1 MGACQDCWV
10 LTGDGE
16 RMRACTTVLEPG
28 MNLRTHDGAEIV
40 SDAIRPL
47 IVGAGPAGIRAAQVL
62 VSAGIRPVVI
72 DEAPSG
78 GGQIYRQRLVPDER
92 SAQDLYGSEAAKAT
106 ALHDTFAADP
116 RQDRLSVRET
126 LVWNLRDK
134 AADAVTGHRTR
145 RIAFSHLILATGATD
160 RVLPFPGWTLPGV
173 FTLGG
178 AQIALKSQGCA
189 IGEQVVFLGSGP
201 LLYLVAW
208 QYVKAGANVAA
219 VLDTAPF
226 SAKLHLLR
234 GLLAQPSVVLRGFRY
249 AAELMAR
256 GVAVRFG
263 VRAGPH
269 RRRRRESRELSG
281 ASAARSIASPATRWV
296 MASAL
301 RSETQLAD
309 LAGCRFVFDAR
320 DRAWRPERDGAGRTS
335 MPGVY
340 IAGDGAGIAG
350 ADAAELAGERAGLAL
365 LEDAGLPV
373 DHARIGVLERKLASI
388 RKFRDVLE
396 SAFPFPDGLGQ
407 QHRRRRDPVPLRGD
421 RRRRCARC
429 GARSGCFR
437 TQSSEGVD
445 AVSAW
450 AGARDGCAE
459 ARRRKCWLPPA
470 VSRRTRS
477 DGCARSRP
485 SSPFRCEIA
494 AEGEAA

>member
-1 MGACQDCWV
+1 M
-10 LTGDGE
+10 
-16 RMRACTTVLEPG
+16 
-28 MNLRTHDGAEIV
+28 

-62 VSAGIRPVVI
+62 VNSGIRPVVI

-92 SAQDLYGSEAAKAT
+92 SAKDLYGSEAAKAT
-106 ALHDTFAADP
+106 NLHETFAGI
-116 RQDRLSVRET
+116 RDRIDYLPET

-178 AQIALKSQGCA
+178 SQVALKSQGCA
-189 IGEQVVFLGSGP
+189 IGEEVVFLGSGP

-208 QYVKAGANVAA
+208 QYVKAGASVVA

-226 SAKLHLLR
+226 SAKLQLIR
-234 GLLAQPSVVLRGFRY
+234 GLFAQPSVVLRGFRY

-263 VRAGPH
+263 VQPLRIDGTARVEGVVWRERGKEH
-269 RRRRRESRELSG
+269 RLACDAVGYGFS
-281 ASAARSIASPATRWV
+281 
-296 MASAL
+296 L

-309 LAGCRFVFDAR
+309 LAGCRFIFDER

-350 ADAAELAGERAGLAL
+350 ADAAELSGERAGLAL
-365 LEDAGLPV
+365 LEDAGMSV
-373 DHARIGVLERKLASI
+373 YHARIGVLERKLACIS
-388 RKFRDVLE
+388 KFRDVLE
-396 SAFPFPDGLGQ
+396 SAFPFPAVWANGIADDVTLCRCEEIAVGDV
-407 QHRRRRDPVPLRGD
+407 RAAVRDQGVFELNRLKALTRVGMGRCQGRMCESAAVEVLAAACD
-421 RRRRCARC
+421 R
-429 GARSGCFR
+429 SP
-437 TQSSEGVD
+437 D
-445 AVSAW
+445 AVGRLRAQ
-450 AGARDGCAE
+450 
-459 ARRRKCWLPPA
+459 PPIKPIPLE
-470 VSRRTRS
+470 V
-477 DGCARSRP
+477 
-485 SSPFRCEIA
+485 A

>member
-1 MGACQDCWV
+1 
-10 LTGDGE
+10 
-16 RMRACTTVLEPG
+16 
-28 MNLRTHDGAEIV
+28 V

-47 IVGAGPAGIRAAQVL
+47 IVGAGPAGIRAAQTL
-62 VSAGIRPVVI
+62 VNAGIRPIVI

-92 SAQDLYGSEAAKAT
+92 SAKDLYGSEAAKAT
-106 ALHDTFAADP
+106 ALHDTLA
-116 RQDRLSVRET
+116 RICDRIDYLPET

-145 RIAFSHLILATGATD
+145 RIPFSHLILATGATD

-178 AQIALKSQGCA
+178 SQIALKSQGCA
-189 IGEQVVFLGSGP
+189 IGEEVVFLGSGP

-226 SAKLHLLR
+226 SAKFQLLR
-234 GLLAQPSVVLRGFRY
+234 GLFAQPSVVLRGFRY

-263 VRAGPH
+263 VQPVRIDGMARVEGIVWRERGKEH
-269 RRRRRESRELSG
+269 RLACDAVGYGFS
-281 ASAARSIASPATRWV
+281 
-296 MASAL
+296 L

-309 LAGCRFVFDAR
+309 LAGCRFIFDAR

-350 ADAAELAGERAGLAL
+350 ADAAELAGERVGLTL

-388 RKFRDVLE
+388 QKFRDVLE
-396 SAFPFPDGLGQ
+396 SAFPFPGGWANSIADDVTLCRCEEIAIGDVRAAVRNQGVFELNRLKALTRVGMGRCQGRICESAAVEVLAAACGQ
-407 QHRRRRDPVPLRGD
+407 SP
-421 RRRRCARC
+421 
-429 GARSGCFR
+429 
-437 TQSSEGVD
+437 D
-445 AVSAW
+445 AVGWLRAQPPIKPIPM
-450 AGARDGCAE
+450 GVVAE
-459 ARRRKCWLPPA
+459 EKNA
-470 VSRRTRS
+470 
-477 DGCARSRP
+477 
-485 SSPFRCEIA
+485 
-494 AEGEAA
+494 